1 MRILLALTL
10 IMAVPSVTTAAD
22 DRSSDSGSSPVAR
35 VAPGDS
41 GQSDR
46 QPARQFGHIIPQTPA
61 ISGAPKIG
69 SAGHILPSPMSH
81 QRVAIMPSAAGLHRP
96 RRQGPGVGRQ
106 AKGPPVASE
115 QVRDL
120 TLRFDD
126 LPTRE
131 PGLW

>member
-1 MRILLALTL
+1 MRILLALAL

-35 VAPGDS
+35 AAPGDS

-61 ISGAPKIG
+61 ISGPPKIG
-69 SAGHILPSPMSH
+69 SSGHILPSPMSH
-81 QRVAIMPSAAGLHRP
+81 QRAAIMPSAARLHRP
-96 RRQGPGVGRQ
+96 RQGPGVGRQ

-120 TLRFDD
+120 TLRLED